1 MRLTRLDH
9 YAMKKK
15 RRFRVLQFGL
25 PIGLMALLVFLQ
37 VRFDSEDPMT
47 GAAFVDPNHGDE
59 YLESKT
65 GRMDWE
71 EIAAWSPEQKV
82 AGFRN
87 HDRIYTTRTVHRG
100 AHIFPLQISDKPLPE
115 LNYRIWNYQRHTT
128 VVPLYKQYD
137 LDDFILHNNVTG
149 LLVIKSGEVVLETY
163 AAGNSQ
169 QTRWGSMSVTKSILS
184 MLVGAAVADGFI
196 RSTEDKVIDYLPD
209 LKGTSYQ
216 QVTIENL
223 LRMSSGVEWNRNEQ
237 DPDWKKARGMT
248 IEELIQFLG
257 SKNRYA
263 EPGTSF
269 NYNDAEVNLLG
280 AAVAAAVGEDLATYL
295 EKKIWKPFGMESDAN
310 WMTYPGGLQ
319 TGACCFSATLRD
331 YGRLGLFAM
340 RNGRL
345 ADGSTTLPKNW
356 MELATKS
363 AKSADNYGYL
373 WWLFNGG
380 SYAAMGIYGQ
390 LIYVD
395 PAEELVIAIQS
406 AWDSATGD
414 DYYVHQSAFIKVV
427 TAALK

>member
-1 MRLTRLDH
+1 
-9 YAMKKK
+9 MKKQLSL
-15 RRFRVLQFGL
+15 RTLRYGL
-25 PIGLMALLVFLQ
+25 PIGLLVLLILLQ
-37 VRFDSEDPMT
+37 ILYDTDGPMT
-47 GAAFVDPNHGDE
+47 GAAFVEPDQESE

-71 EIAAWSPEQKV
+71 EIAAWSTEQKV

-100 AHIFPLQISDKPLPE
+100 TDVFPLLTSNEPLSG
-115 LNYRIWNYQRHTT
+115 LHYRVWNYQRHP
-128 VVPLYKQYD
+128 VIVPLYKQYD
-137 LDDFILHNNVTG
+137 IDDFILHNNVTG
-149 LLVIKSGEVVLETY
+149 LLVIKSGEIVLETY

-169 QTRWGSMSVTKSILS
+169 QSRWGSMSVTKSILS
-184 MLVGAAVADGFI
+184 ILVGAAIADGFI
-196 RSTEDKVIDYLPD
+196 TGTEDKVIDYLPA

-223 LRMSSGVEWNRNEQ
+223 LHMSSGVEWNLNEQ
-237 DPDWKKARGMT
+237 DPDWKTAKSMT
-248 IEELIQFLG
+248 VEELVKFLG

-263 EPGTSF
+263 ELGESF

-295 EKKIWKPFGMESDAN
+295 EKRIWQPFGMESDAN
-310 WMTYPGGLQ
+310 WMSYPGGLQ

-340 RNGRL
+340 SNGRL
-345 ADGSTTLPKNW
+345 ADGSSALPENW
-356 MELATKS
+356 MELSTKPS
-363 AKSADNYGYL
+363 KSADNYGYL
-373 WWLFNGG
+373 WWLNNDG

-390 LIYVD
+390 LIHVD
-395 PAEELVIAIQS
+395 PAEELVIATHS
-406 AWDSATGD
+406 AWDNATGD
-414 DYYVHQSAFIKVV
+414 DYYVHQSAFIEAV

>member
-1 MRLTRLDH
+1 MQ
-9 YAMKKK
+9 
-15 RRFRVLQFGL
+15 VLYDLEG
-25 PIGLMALLVFLQ
+25 
-37 VRFDSEDPMT
+37 PMT
-47 GAAFVDPNHGDE
+47 GAAFVDPDKEEE

-71 EIAAWSPEQKV
+71 EIAAWSAEQKV

-100 AHIFPLQISDKPLPE
+100 AHVFPLRTSDEPLSG
-115 LNYRIWNYQRHTT
+115 LHYRIWNYQRHP
-128 VVPLYKQYD
+128 VIVPLYKQYGI
-137 LDDFILHNNVTG
+137 DDFILHNNVTG
-149 LLVIKSGEVVLETY
+149 LLVIKSGEIVLETY

-184 MLVGAAVADGFI
+184 MLVGAAIADGFI
-196 RSTEDKVIDYLPD
+196 RSPKDKVIDYLPG

-223 LRMSSGVEWNRNEQ
+223 LRMSSGVEWNLHEQ

-248 IEELIQFLG
+248 FEELVGFLG

-263 EPGTSF
+263 EPGESF
-269 NYNDAEVNLLG
+269 NYTDAEVNLLG

-295 EKKIWKPFGMESDAN
+295 EKKIWQPFGMETDAN
-310 WMTYPGGLQ
+310 WMSYPGGIQ
-319 TGACCFSATLRD
+319 TGACCFSATLHD

-340 RNGRL
+340 KNGRL
-345 ADGSTTLPKNW
+345 NDGSTTLPENW
-356 MELATKS
+356 MELSTKPSKS
-363 AKSADNYGYL
+363 ANNYGYL
-373 WWLFNGG
+373 WWLLNGD

-390 LIYVD
+390 LIYID
-395 PAEELVIAIQS
+395 PTEELVIAVQS
-406 AWDSATGD
+406 TWDSATGD
-414 DYYVHQSAFIKVV
+414 DYYLHQSAFIEAV